1 MAPLVRVLRLVDS
14 EKKSTMGYIY
24 EAMEKE
30 KETIMK
36 SFNNNEQRY
45 ADIFKIID
53 DRWNC
58 QLHRPLLAAGH
69 ILNLDI
75 FYENKRLEFDREVT
89 NGLYE
94 CVERLLP
101 IEEDQDKALDEMV
114 LYTSSKAQWWK
125 KYGHYAPHLQRLA
138 IKIFSLTSSVSGC
151 ERNWSVFE
159 QIHSKK
165 RNRLEHQKMHDLVY
179 VKYNQKLCERY
190 SIRDKIDPIS
200 LNDIDE
206 CNKWLVGELDDP
218 EVVGIGEPT
227 TFTRSKKRKDT
238 STSSSYVRASKK
250 DTRTAA
256 TLGKGKEKL
265 QPVVEEMTLV
275 DESDEEEFEQE
286 FEQEEEEEGY
296 EDDEDD
302 YMALD
307 DEDGDEE

>member
-1 MAPLVRVLRLVDS
+1 MVMHTSSEGMFGHEFAVR
-14 EKKSTMGYIY
+14 
-24 EAMEKE
+24 
-30 KETIMK
+30 
-36 SFNNNEQRY
+36 
-45 ADIFKIID
+45 
-53 DRWNC
+53 
-58 QLHRPLLAAGH
+58 HR
-69 ILNLDI
+69 
-75 FYENKRLEFDREVT
+75 KRLA
-89 NGLYE
+89 
-94 CVERLLP
+94 P
-101 IEEDQDKALDEMV
+101 
-114 LYTSSKAQWWK
+114 AQWWK
-125 KYGHYAPHLQRLA
+125 KYGYDAPHLQRLA
-138 IKIFSLTSSVSGC
+138 IKILSLTCSASGC

-159 QIHSKK
+159 Q
-165 RNRLEHQKMHDLVY
+165 

-200 LNDIDE
+200 LKDIDE
-206 CNKWLVGELDDP
+206 CNVWLVGELDDP
-218 EVVGIGEPT
+218 EVVGTSQDLVFDGDTHDWEIAYDASGIGEST

-265 QPVVEEMTLV
+265 QHVVEEMTLV
-275 DESDEEEFEQE
+275 DESDEEELEQE